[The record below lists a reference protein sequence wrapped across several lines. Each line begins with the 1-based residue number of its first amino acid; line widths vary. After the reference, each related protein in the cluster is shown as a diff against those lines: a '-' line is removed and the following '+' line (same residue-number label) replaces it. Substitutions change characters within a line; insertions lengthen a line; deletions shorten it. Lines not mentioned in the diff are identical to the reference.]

1 MAEFGP
7 AIFQV
12 FADMIRF
19 DSKGFVKKTKLSE
32 YKYYDFN
39 TGGFKKRKRAKIARK
54 RMEALKNA
62 IFKVIMLRARNELI
76 LKMLCGATLPLKDCE
91 VDFKITFTGDH
102 LHLSATGFKEKVE
115 KLNKSDQDLL
125 NTFLQD
131 ELPFNYDELTET
143 EKQKYYCKK
152 NQPQDETEKI
162 IQSFSTF
169 FQNDRIFGFPE
180 ANIVPDVQFCNT
192 KQAACGSRNDR
203 VNLTLTGPLARFR
216 IPSPE

>member
-76 LKMLCGATLPLKDCE
+76 LKMLCDGEINEEKCV
-91 VDFKITFTGDH
+91 VDLQITFTGDI
-102 LHLSATGFKEKVE
+102 LHLTA
-115 KLNKSDQDLL
+115 SDFQRKAEETNETMRQQLAQKPQA
-125 NTFLQD
+125 NASV
-131 ELPFNYDELTET
+131 NYDTLTED
-143 EKQKYYCKK
+143 QKRELCCTK
-152 NQPQDETEKI
+152 NSPLAGI
-162 IQSFSTF
+162 IQSLLTPFSHD
-169 FQNDRIFGFPE
+169 NIPGLPA
-180 ANIVPDVQFCNT
+180 ANLAPDIEFCNT

-203 VNLTLTGPLARFR
+203 VNLTLTGPLAQFR